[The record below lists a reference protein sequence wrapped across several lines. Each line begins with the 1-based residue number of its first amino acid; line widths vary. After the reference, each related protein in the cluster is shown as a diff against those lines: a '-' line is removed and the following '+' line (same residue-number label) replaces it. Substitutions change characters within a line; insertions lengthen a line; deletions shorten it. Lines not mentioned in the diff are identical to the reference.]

1 MAPTKPASNEKS
13 SEFFRNYG
21 WDVILGTIASFYV
34 IMIPYTKVEES
45 FNVQAMHDMLYHHH
59 HINNYDHLDFPGV
72 VPRTFMGA
80 LLASI
85 LASPVVF
92 LMHCLHMPKIYSLF
106 AVRLVLGC
114 IILSTLRFF
123 RIQVRRK
130 FGYHVE
136 AFFVI
141 LTAVQFHLLFYS
153 TRPLPNILAFGLV
166 NLAYSFWFKGNALA
180 TLKCLTFATIVFRCD
195 TLLLFA
201 PIGIELLL
209 SKSISL
215 WRAMKCCIA
224 TALLSICFTV
234 LLDTVMWQR
243 IVWPE
248 LEVFWFNSILN
259 RSSEWGTHPF
269 HWYFTS
275 ALPRSLLVA
284 YPLCMAGMLLDRR
297 ILRYIVPV
305 LSFVL
310 LYSKLP
316 HKELRFVIS
325 SVPVFNVSAAITASR
340 IYINRK
346 KNVWRELYVMMLGS
360 LLISLGCS
368 IMTFMAS
375 YDNYPGAYAL
385 RALHE
390 KGASNCTVEKWVH
403 IDAFT
408 AMNGVSRFSENKYP
422 WRYSKEE
429 GIALEEYR
437 FRNFTYLLNE
447 HSYIDGF
454 KCLFAVNGF
463 YKARLQAGFPPIV
476 LLKEPKVFVHG
487 NARDQDIIVSAWP
500 GCP

>member
-209 SKSISL
+209 
-215 WRAMKCCIA
+215 
-224 TALLSICFTV
+224 
-234 LLDTVMWQR
+234 
-243 IVWPE
+243 
-248 LEVFWFNSILN
+248 
-259 RSSEWGTHPF
+259 
-269 HWYFTS
+269 
-275 ALPRSLLVA
+275 
-284 YPLCMAGMLLDRR
+284 AGMLLDRR

>member
-1 MAPTKPASNEKS
+1 MATTKPASNEKS
-13 SEFFRNYG
+13 SGFFRDYG
-21 WDVILGTIASFYV
+21 WDVMLGTIAALYV
-34 IMIPYTKVEES
+34 IMVPYTKVEES
-45 FNVQAMHDMLYHHH
+45 FNVQAMHDMLYHHC
-59 HINNYDHLDFPGV
+59 HIKNYDHLDFPGV

-92 LMHCLHMPKIYSLF
+92 LMQCLHMPKVYSLI

-153 TRPLPNILAFGLV
+153 TRPLPNMLAFGLV
-166 NLAYSFWFKGNALA
+166 NLAYSFWFKGNASA

-195 TLLLFA
+195 TMLLFA

-215 WRAMKCCIA
+215 WKAMKCCIA
-224 TALLSICFTV
+224 AALLSIGFTV

-284 YPLCMAGMLLDRR
+284 YPLCVIGMLFDRR

-316 HKELRFVIS
+316 HKELRFIIS

-360 LLISLGCS
+360 LLVSLGCS

-385 RALHE
+385 NALHE
-390 KGASNCTVEKWVH
+390 KGASNCMAEKWVH

-437 FRNFTYLLNE
+437 YRNFTYLLNE
-447 HSYIDGF
+447 HPHVDGF
-454 KCLFAVNGF
+454 KCLFVVNGF
-463 YKARLQAGFPPIV
+463 SKARLQTSFPPIV

-487 NARDQDIIVSAWP
+487 NARDQDIILSDWP